1 VSRARRIAAVLL
13 VTYVLLVGCI
23 VFWPGSDLNG
33 RAIEWTT
40 HAFARLVGPHRL
52 SESAVEFAANVLLF
66 IPLTFLGSMLKP
78 GWWRWVLIA
87 FGLTVGIEVLQMLVL
102 PDRSATV
109 RDVVANTIGGM
120 LGACAGTAVA
130 RPSRGR
136 RS

>member
-1 VSRARRIAAVLL
+1 VSRGRRIAAVLL

-33 RAIEWTT
+33 KAIEWTT
-40 HAFARLVGPHRL
+40 HAFARVGAPRV
-52 SESAVEFAANVLLF
+52 SENLVEFAANVLLF
-66 IPLTFLGSMLKP
+66 VPLAFLGSMLKA

-109 RDVVANTIGGM
+109 RDVVANTVGGM
-120 LGACAGTAVA
+120 LGASIGTAVG